1 MPGQEGKTLD
11 RYIYDCPGEDK
22 VTFWSK
28 RSGVAYSDPT
38 SMDAAT
44 EMTMDS
50 LVQVELVDTTCQRF
64 NFANMPP
71 GYRQEPWEAKNL
83 QPGNKKKSSFSHP
96 GYETGKH
103 ARDGGNPLNQARG

>member
-1 MPGQEGKTLD
+1 M
-11 RYIYDCPGEDK
+11 
-22 VTFWSK
+22 
-28 RSGVAYSDPT
+28 
-38 SMDAAT
+38 
-44 EMTMDS
+44 
-50 LVQVELVDTTCQRF
+50 DTTCQRF

-103 ARDGGNPLNQARG
+103 ARDGGNPLNQVRVWVSLTLTLTLTLTLSRRVMGIAALPGLCEWIGL

>member
-28 RSGVAYSDPT
+28 RSGVAYSDPD

-50 LVQVELVDTTCQRF
+50 LVQVELVRV
-64 NFANMPP
+64 
-71 GYRQEPWEAKNL
+71 RV
-83 QPGNKKKSSFSHP
+83 
-96 GYETGKH
+96 
-103 ARDGGNPLNQARG
+103 RVRGRIRVMVMIRIGVRVRVSVA